1 MGAESL
7 IGSIMGAEA
16 QEDAAETASDSA
28 EKIANKQI
36 KLIRDMYEQNR
47 ADQLPFLE
55 AGQKALTQLE
65 TADPTGGAQKYLD
78 QLMGLTFP
86 SGVDPTGGMDKYIQ
100 ELEGLEFE
108 FDENDPVY
116 QWRASENE
124 RQVNQFMAS
133 RGGYD
138 SRAAANMLLSSGM
151 ELQSQET
158 DRQFNQRYLAKY
170 NQLTDL
176 AKLSYEKGQAEYNAA
191 TDKYSADVAKATTG
205 FNAAMTLGGTKYNKL
220 LDLVKVGTG
229 SASAAGASGSNAS
242 NQLTNVLGQLS
253 QDQQNAILQSGASQA
268 QLWNSVGQ
276 SGNNAMMYYSM
287 MSS

>member
-1 MGAESL
+1 MGAETL
-7 IGSIMGAEA
+7 MGSYLGADA
-16 QEDAAETASDSA
+16 QEDAAEMASDTSTQVA
-28 EKIANKQI
+28 RMQT
-36 KLIRDMYEQNR
+36 KLIREMYDQNR

-55 AGQKALTQLE
+55 AGQKAVKQLE

-78 QLMGLTFP
+78 QLMKLTFP

-108 FDENDPVY
+108 FDANDPVY

-138 SRAAANMLLSSGM
+138 SRAAANMLLNSGM

-176 AKLSYEKGQAEYNAA
+176 AKLSYQKGQAEYNKA
-191 TDKYSADVAKATTG
+191 TDKYSADVAKSTTG

-229 SASAAGASGSNAS
+229 AAGASGSSAS
-242 NQLTNVLGQLS
+242 NQLTNVLGQMS

-276 SGNNAMMYYSM
+276 SGTNTANAALMYYAMM
-287 MSS
+287 